1 MCFLADRD
9 SHGNTGAIAN
19 TAAPTL
25 CSSTFYTW
33 IREAACQMVTSVLC
47 EMCTCA
53 CQYRQEECFSHPA
66 CLVRVPTA
74 VNPSLV
80 GKCTFTRL

>member
-19 TAAPTL
+19 TATPTL
-25 CSSTFYTW
+25 CSSTFYTR
-33 IREAACQMVTSVLC
+33 IREAACQMVTSALR
-47 EMCTCA
+47 EMCA
-53 CQYRQEECFSHPA
+53 CQCRQEECFSHPA

-74 VNPSLV
+74 MNPSLV
-80 GKCTFTRL
+80 GKCTFIRL